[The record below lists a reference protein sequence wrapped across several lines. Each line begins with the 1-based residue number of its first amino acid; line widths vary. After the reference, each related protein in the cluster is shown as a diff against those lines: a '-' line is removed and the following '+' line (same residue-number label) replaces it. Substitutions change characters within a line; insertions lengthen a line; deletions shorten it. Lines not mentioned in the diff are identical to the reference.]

1 MKTLKK
7 ANPYG
12 CGSHTCYDCYPYTY
26 GCDFCGV
33 DFIEPIENPS
43 EHECESCGFI
53 VNNKNEY

>member
-26 GCDFCGV
+26 RCYDCEV
-33 DFIEPIENPS
+33 DFSEPIENPN
-43 EHECESCGFI
+43 EYECENCGFI
-53 VNNKNEY
+53 VNDKTGY

>member
-26 GCDFCGV
+26 GCDFCGAW
-33 DFIEPIENPS
+33 FSEPVENPS
-43 EHECESCGFI
+43 EYECESCGFV
-53 VNNKNEY
+53 VNGKY